1 MTGVMVM
8 GNTHW
13 CHLSGLL
20 TLRQW
25 RRQHVAVTK
34 SAAYFG
40 SCYAE
45 DLDMLVLV
53 LLLLLQLLLLL
64 FMCAAV
70 LKFSGTRMFRPTA
83 KAMVAELVVRHLVV
97 ATKSPPVVL

>member
-8 GNTHW
+8 GNTQW

-20 TLRQW
+20 TLCQW

-40 SCYAE
+40 SCHAE
-45 DLDMLVLV
+45 DLNMLVFL

-64 FMCAAV
+64 FVSVAV
-70 LKFSGTRMFRPTA
+70 LKFSGTQMFQPTA
-83 KAMVAELVVRHLVV
+83 KAIVADLVVRHLVV
-97 ATKSPPVVL
+97 ATKSPPAVL